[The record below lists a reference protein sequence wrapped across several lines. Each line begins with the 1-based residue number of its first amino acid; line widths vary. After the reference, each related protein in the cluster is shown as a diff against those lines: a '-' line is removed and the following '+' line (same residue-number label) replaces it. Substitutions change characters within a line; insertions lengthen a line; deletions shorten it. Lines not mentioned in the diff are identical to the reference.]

1 MGGRRGCRGV
11 RDVGEGGGGLGRGG
25 VGVRLEGGD
34 GVLEECNF
42 VSGRGFELDVIDLER
57 RVVGIEL
64 IIIALDLVEFL
75 LNILKALLKDF
86 IFSSQV
92 SYLLGLRL

>member
-1 MGGRRGCRGV
+1 MI
-11 RDVGEGGGGLGRGG
+11 
-25 VGVRLEGGD
+25 
-34 GVLEECNF
+34 N
-42 VSGRGFELDVIDLER
+42 LER
-57 RVVGIEL
+57 RVVGIDL
-64 IIIALDLVEFL
+64 IIIALDLGEVL

>member
-1 MGGRRGCRGV
+1 MNAT
-11 RDVGEGGGGLGRGG
+11 D
-25 VGVRLEGGD
+25 
-34 GVLEECNF
+34 F
-42 VSGRGFELDVIDLER
+42 ER

-75 LNILKALLKDF
+75 LNILKAPLKDF